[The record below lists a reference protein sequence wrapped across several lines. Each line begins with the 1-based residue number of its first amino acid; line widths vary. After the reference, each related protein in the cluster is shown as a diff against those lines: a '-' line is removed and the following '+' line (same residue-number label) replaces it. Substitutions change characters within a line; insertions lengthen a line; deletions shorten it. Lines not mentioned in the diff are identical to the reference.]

1 MQSQHA
7 WSHSGMQSQQV
18 SQEQLMALI
27 LSGGL
32 ADDVVYEVNGVV
44 SIFGCADL
52 HTLSGTIS
60 VASDVYINSC
70 PNLKELSAN
79 LLVKGVLSIDH
90 CPKLE
95 KVSGSICVNG
105 SLLCNGANSLTEV
118 SGSLCV
124 DGGVHMAHCNKL
136 KDIIGKLY
144 IKDELDLERCKTL
157 EDLSGNITVYGP
169 LILTSCY
176 SLRNLSGTFVVG
188 GNINLDDCPRLNCLP
203 DWITSL
209 GCKATGEKR
218 IIELEDSGLSKA
230 SVDQAQSVAAPGMQF
245 CFSEELEA
253 VDHFEEIGLALA
265 FWGEMA
271 SCATEIPDL
280 NLIGYEQECDLLK
293 FLRLLTCSADY
304 RDESSRPALARQ
316 VMEVM
321 TVLAADSQLR
331 EKALEWVSDLE
342 SESESES
349 EDADHERA
357 IQILKNLEA
366 LQCPGQPLTVG
377 RQLKK

>member
-1 MQSQHA
+1 MLSQHA

-18 SQEQLMALI
+18 SAEQLMALI

-32 ADDVVYEVNGVV
+32 ADDVVYEVNGLV

-52 HTLSGTIS
+52 HTLSGNIS
-60 VASDVYINSC
+60 VASDLYINSC

-79 LLVKGVLSIDH
+79 LFVKGVMSIDN
-90 CPKLE
+90 CLKLE
-95 KVSGSICVNG
+95 KVSGSICVNR
-105 SLLCNGANSLTEV
+105 SLFCSGANSLTEV

-124 DGGVHMAHCNKL
+124 GGGVHMANCNKL

-144 IKDELDLERCKTL
+144 IKDKLDLERCKTL
-157 EDLSGNITVYGP
+157 EDLSGNITVYGS

-176 SLRNLSGTFVVG
+176 SLRNLSGTFVAG
-188 GNINLDDCPRLNCLP
+188 CNIYLDDCPRLNCLP

-209 GCKATGEKR
+209 GCKATGETR
-218 IIELEDSGLSKA
+218 MIGLEGSGLSKT
-230 SVDQAQSVAAPGMQF
+230 SVDQARSVAAPGMKF

-253 VDHFEEIGLALA
+253 VDDFQEIGLALA

-280 NLIGYEQECDLLK
+280 NLIDYEQECDLLK

-304 RDESSRPALARQ
+304 RDESSRPALARR
-316 VMEVM
+316 VMEAM
-321 TVLAADSQLR
+321 TVLAADSKLR
-331 EKALEWVSDLE
+331 GKVLECISDCE
-342 SESESES
+342 SEPES
-349 EDADHERA
+349 EDGDYEGA
-357 IQILKNLEA
+357 IQILKNLEDI
-366 LQCPGQPLTVG
+366 LLSRTTSHGS
-377 RQLKK
+377 

>member
-52 HTLSGTIS
+52 HTLSGNIS

-342 SESESES
+342 SECESES

-377 RQLKK
+377 RQLK

>member
-52 HTLSGTIS
+52 HTLSGNIS

-271 SCATEIPDL
+271 SCDTEIPDL

-342 SESESES
+342 SESESE
-349 EDADHERA
+349 DADHERA